1 MWSLPWST
9 IPTLLVPFY
18 FITHGIIFA
27 HLLQGERRT
36 DAFAASQ
43 ARL

>member
-1 MWSLPWST
+1 
-9 IPTLLVPFY
+9 VPFY
-18 FITHGIIFA
+18 FITHGIILA
-27 HLLQGERRT
+27 RLLQGTRRT